1 MATPTIDQARD
12 GDTNITEQVTLS
24 QPIPAGTT
32 FEAIAVLPGGRQVTG
47 AVNADGSFTVATG
60 DPLVAGTQVAVHIK
74 AVNGTFSKE
83 STPAT
88 MTVADALPTNP
99 IENYDVPAPLVTP
112 AVEGDKSV
120 KGHVNLVTPIPANT
134 TFKALV
140 TYEDGTT
147 AEVAVPETGDFEVPT
162 RTLVADEKVAVKV
175 IAQNGMNQ
183 KESPTTEITI
193 SKAVATDPLDGYTV
207 PKPSVDPVTSA
218 DTSVTGQITLNNPP
232 VGTTF
237 IANVKMADGSIKKAN
252 VMPDGTFTV
261 ATGALEA
268 NAVLEVTITAQNS
281 GYEKVSDPTTVTVSR
296 ADPLENYV
304 VAKPSVD
311 PIKEGDQAVTG
322 NVTLNKPVPD
332 GTTFEAVVTLPNG
345 DQITATVDDQGQF
358 TVPVA
363 GIKEGDKL
371 TIKVVAHNDGFD
383 KDSDPVNVTV
393 DKAVPTNPLEGY
405 GVAQPVVDPVKAGD
419 TAVTGKVTL
428 EEPIPAGT
436 TFEAEVTLPDG
447 SMKTGMLNPDGT
459 FTVDTGTLAAGD
471 ELIVHVIAHNGA
483 NQKESNPIHVIVA
496 ADTTTNPI
504 ENYTVNA
511 PVVNPM
517 TDGETQVTG
526 QVNLGIP
533 IPNRTTFTA
542 VVTLADGTT
551 TSAPVAADGQF
562 TVATNTLV
570 AETTVGVKIVA
581 TNGTFTKDSSIVY
594 QTVSPQLDT
603 NPLANYTV
611 NQPTVEPVTAD
622 QTSVKG
628 QVTLA
633 TPIPDGTTFE
643 ATVTLPNG
651 AQKTAAVDANGSFE
665 VVTGRLT
672 ADSNLSV
679 KITAKNSTY
688 TKDSE
693 NVSVTVGASTVEN
706 PLENYDVA
714 EPVVDPVKEGDKQ
727 ATGSGH

>member
-162 RTLVADEKVAVKV
+162 RTLVADEKVTVKV

-345 DQITATVDDQGQF
+345 AQITATVDDQGQF

-526 QVNLGIP
+526 
-533 IPNRTTFTA
+533 
-542 VVTLADGTT
+542 
-551 TSAPVAADGQF
+551 
-562 TVATNTLV
+562 
-570 AETTVGVKIVA
+570 
-581 TNGTFTKDSSIVY
+581 
-594 QTVSPQLDT
+594 
-603 NPLANYTV
+603 
-611 NQPTVEPVTAD
+611 
-622 QTSVKG
+622 
-628 QVTLA
+628 
-633 TPIPDGTTFE
+633 
-643 ATVTLPNG
+643 
-651 AQKTAAVDANGSFE
+651 
-665 VVTGRLT
+665 
-672 ADSNLSV
+672 
-679 KITAKNSTY
+679 
-688 TKDSE
+688 
-693 NVSVTVGASTVEN
+693 
-706 PLENYDVA
+706 
-714 EPVVDPVKEGDKQ
+714 
-727 ATGSGH
+727 